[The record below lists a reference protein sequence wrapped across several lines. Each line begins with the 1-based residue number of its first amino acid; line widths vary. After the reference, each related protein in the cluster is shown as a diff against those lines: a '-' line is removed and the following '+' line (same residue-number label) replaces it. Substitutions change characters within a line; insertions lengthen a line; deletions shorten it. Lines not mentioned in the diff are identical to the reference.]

1 LKLCGLIYRESS
13 EEAKQFAGQAIRML
27 KERGYE
33 ARLLQS
39 QEPIVGAER
48 APDDKW
54 FEGLELVV
62 VVGGD
67 GTLLRAAQLVSSSK
81 VPVVGVKLGGLG
93 FLTEVQPEE
102 LTTVLDQIVEG
113 KENATERMMLEARL
127 KDEREEVRFVAL
139 NEISI
144 TSTGLPKVI
153 DLDADINGV
162 FVSSFTADGLLVS
175 TPTGSTAYCMA
186 AGGPISHPRVRA
198 MTITPV
204 CPHTLTSRP
213 LVIPDDSKITITMP
227 KDIDYVR
234 ITADSQKEWPLR
246 MDQRLEITTRD
257 RGILLVG
264 SPSMTY
270 YEILRTKLRWGE
282 R

>member
-1 LKLCGLIYRESS
+1 MKLCGLIYRESS